1 VGDAHNWRYS
11 AKPAAYF
18 FLVVLQIVEVSEL
31 QSAYSM
37 FGSIGDWVW
46 IAVGT
51 PFNVGSIVV
60 TM

>member
-1 VGDAHNWRYS
+1 VGDARNGRYCAKS
-11 AKPAAYF
+11 ALYF
-18 FLVVLQIVEVSEL
+18 FLVVLQIVEGSEL

-37 FGSIGDWVW
+37 FGSITDCVA

-51 PFNVGSIVV
+51 PFNVGSVVV